1 VCRSGSVCGARLTAS
16 EPDRS
21 RQTFAAAMIRM
32 ADALPHCV
40 RVADTLKTTTKM
52 RSLNCWVGHA
62 STRKAG
68 HHANRSG

>member
-1 VCRSGSVCGARLTAS
+1 
-16 EPDRS
+16 
-21 RQTFAAAMIRM
+21 
-32 ADALPHCV
+32 
-40 RVADTLKTTTKM
+40 LKTTTKM